1 MNKLVI
7 TFSGATGFH
16 LLGNPADAPEGAVEL
31 VQEHQERLRAL
42 LDKPV
47 ILTLHWEDGAKTATC
62 TVIPA
67 CEPNDR
73 DKPYDEPFQTF
84 ELAMP

>member
-1 MNKLVI
+1 MNKVLI
-7 TFSGATGFH
+7 AAADATGFH
-16 LLGNPADAPEGAVEL
+16 LYGNPADAPKGAVEL
-31 VQEHQERLRAL
+31 IQKHDEFLRAL
-42 LDKPV
+42 LEKPV
-47 ILTLHWEDGAKTATC
+47 IVTLHWEDEAKTATC